1 MVIGLI
7 GSGNMASALARG
19 LGEPVLCSDAVPG
32 RAEALARE
40 TGGQALS
47 NSEVAD
53 RAELVI
59 LCHKPAQLADVAG
72 EIAGRAKAVVSL
84 LASTPLAD
92 VRAAYP
98 DTPVFR
104 IMPNIAA
111 ELGEGT
117 MCWAPPAGANEA
129 LTASVRELL
138 GRAGRVVDVPEA
150 QMDIATGIVGV
161 APAYV
166 ALVAEAWIDAAVR
179 RGMALETATDLT
191 LASLTGG
198 AALLRAKDGDTLAV
212 RRAVTSPGGVTS
224 RGLAALEAG
233 GLRASFQDALDAVLD
248 G

>member
-7 GSGNMASALARG
+7 GSGNMATALARG
-19 LGEPVLCSDAVPG
+19 LGEPVLCSDPVPG
-32 RAEALARE
+32 RAEALAQA
-40 TGGQALS
+40 TGGEAVS
-47 NSEVAD
+47 NADVAE
-53 RAELVI
+53 RADLVI
-59 LCHKPAQLADVAG
+59 LCHKPAQLGDVAG
-72 EIAGRAKAVVSL
+72 EIAGKARAVVSL
-84 LASTPLAD
+84 LASTPLAA
-92 VRAAYP
+92 VRDAYP
-98 DTPVFR
+98 GTPVFR

-111 ELGEGT
+111 ELGQGT
-117 MCWAPPAGANEA
+117 VCWAPPAGADEA
-129 LTASVRELL
+129 LTAAVRDLL
-138 GRAGRVVDVPEA
+138 GRAGRVVDVSEA
-150 QMDIATGIVGV
+150 HMDIATGIVGV

-179 RGMALETATDLT
+179 RGMPLETATDLT
-191 LASLTGG
+191 LQSLVGG